1 MSGDIA
7 SAGRTSVVL
16 TRRKFVKI
24 WPFLKSGSRVLPL
37 FGLGVTLAIC
47 AVLAGCSS
55 HQTKSAKAGGP
66 PPAVPVGVATV
77 KEGAFDVYLTGLG
90 NVQAYN
96 TVSLKTRIDGQIM
109 QVNFREGQD
118 VKAGELLILID
129 PRPYEVALAQA
140 QATLQKDEAQ
150 LANAKAQYER
160 NKVLYEQGVIAKQD
174 LDTMQASFGTFEG
187 TIAADKAAIDS
198 AKLNLTYCRIVSPIN
213 GRVGLRQVDPGNYVT
228 AAGNTPMLTIT
239 QLHPIAVV
247 FTIPED
253 QLQDVAKQMKS
264 GTLEVDAYSRD
275 DQTKLATGRLE
286 TINNQIDQ
294 TTGTVQLKAVFDN
307 PENTLWPNQFVNAH
321 LLLKQLKDA
330 ITAPASALQRGP
342 DGNFVYMVD
351 AQNQAQMQAV
361 KVDLTQGTTIVVAS
375 GLKAGERVVT
385 DGQEKLQAGMKVA
398 PQAPAHQKGGASS
411 GQIGSGT

>member
-1 MSGDIA
+1 
-7 SAGRTSVVL
+7 L
-16 TRRKFVKI
+16 KTR
-24 WPFLKSGSRVLPL
+24 PFLKSGGKVLPL
-37 FGLGVTLAIC
+37 LGLGVTLAIC

-77 KEGAFDVYLTGLG
+77 KEGSFDVYLTGLG

-118 VKAGELLILID
+118 VKTGQLLILID

-198 AKLNLTYCRIVSPIN
+198 AKLNLTYCRIVSPID

-228 AAGNTPMLTIT
+228 AAGNTPMLVIT

-247 FTIPED
+247 FTLPED
-253 QLQDVAKQMKS
+253 QLQDVAKQMKA
-264 GTLEVDAYSRD
+264 GALEVDAYSRD
-275 DQTKLATGRLE
+275 DQTKLATGKLE

-294 TTGTVQLKAVFDN
+294 TTGTVQLKAIFNNQDN
-307 PENTLWPNQFVNAH
+307 SLWPNQFVNAH
-321 LLLKQLKDA
+321 LLLQKLKDA

-361 KVDLTQGTTIVVAS
+361 KVDLTQGTTIVVSS

-398 PQAPAHQKGGASS
+398 PQAPAHQKGGSTS
-411 GQIGSGT
+411 GNIGSGT